1 MTSTTWA
8 ITDDVDRWVVI
19 LTASLLVGSI
29 LLLLHEL
36 RSRRQRNLAIF
47 ASGILAAACVS
58 LAVVRPVI
66 VQSQANLVGP
76 RVVVL
81 VDESRRM
88 RLPATGT
95 TSNGTSRAERAVT
108 AVQAIA
114 KRFDGARLSV
124 LGFGEGPLE
133 PLSLG
138 GAEAKLATHGSR
150 SDLSSALRDVGT
162 AAGERPQTLVVVSD
176 GRLARPQEDVGDP
189 ALREALGTLGVPI
202 HTVNVADHTPSDAS
216 VRSVRS
222 AGVAVAHQ
230 PLAVT
235 VEVGCAGDLD
245 CGRIPVRI
253 RELRDGVPPAELA
266 SGVAEIRDGVATVEL
281 EITLDRAG
289 GRVLEISIDPPSGDA
304 VPENDTRYL
313 TFVVARERIRL
324 LHLAG
329 RPTYDVRALRSW
341 LKSDESVDV
350 VAFFILRDS
359 NGDEPGAP
367 PFELALIHFPVDE
380 LFTEHLRSFDA
391 VILQDIDAVR
401 YRLTKYLPRL
411 AAYVELG
418 GGLIMVGGPSSFAGG
433 NYAGTPLDSILP
445 VEQPRDDKPSDSKAF
460 VPRYTAAGRAAEV
473 TRPIRDL
480 LGEALPEMAGT
491 NFLGRARPG
500 SIVLWEHPELQAGGE
515 SMPVLALGEAGD
527 GRTIALS
534 VDSTHRLAFSPMA
547 ASVGGRAYGALWDGL
562 LGWLMRDPR
571 YEAARVDVAGEC
583 LEGEPDTVLRL
594 TRLPGMRG
602 GLNLSLTPL
611 TPDAREPIVR
621 DIANDSVDPV
631 EIRVA
636 GLVAGGYTAKARIG
650 EAPPSRHD
658 FACERGG
665 TAWTDSR
672 PDPAR
677 LEAIARVTGGV
688 AVTVDKIDELPL
700 PKATS
705 VSAQREVA
713 PVAPPWV
720 WTLTSAVLLGVHWVA
735 RRNSGLL

>member
-1 MTSTTWA
+1 MTATTWA
-8 ITDDVDRWVVI
+8 ITDDVDRWVVVV
-19 LTASLLVGSI
+19 TAC
-29 LLLLHEL
+29 LLLGAIVLLIHEL
-36 RSRRQRNLAIF
+36 RSRRQHSFSIF
-47 ASGILAAACVS
+47 ASGVLAAFCVS
-58 LAVVRPVI
+58 LAAVRPVI
-66 VQSQANLVGP
+66 VESQANLVGP

-95 TSNGTSRAERAVT
+95 TAAGTSRTERAAS
-108 AVQAIA
+108 AVRAIT
-114 KRFDGARLSV
+114 KRFAGARLSV
-124 LGFGEGPLE
+124 LGFSEGPLE
-133 PLSLG
+133 PLTLG
-138 GAEAKLATHGSR
+138 PDQKDFATRASR
-150 SDLSSALRDVGT
+150 SDLGAALRDVGAT
-162 AAGERPQTLVVVSD
+162 AGERPRAIVVVSD
-176 GRLARPQEDVGDP
+176 GRLSRPQLEMGDP

-202 HTVNVADHTPSDAS
+202 HTVNAADRTPNDAS
-216 VRSVRS
+216 VRGVRS

-235 VEVGCAGDLD
+235 VEVGCAGDLRCD
-245 CGRIPVRI
+245 RVPVRI
-253 RELRDGVPPAELA
+253 RELRDGVPPADLA
-266 SGVAEIRDGVATVEL
+266 NGVAEIHEGVGTVEL

-289 GRVLEISIDPPSGDA
+289 GRVLEISISAPSGDA
-304 VPENDTRYL
+304 IPENDTRYL
-313 TFVVARERIRL
+313 TFMVARERIRL

-367 PFELALIHFPVDE
+367 AFELALIHFPVDE

-401 YRLTKYLPRL
+401 YRLTKYLARL
-411 AAYVELG
+411 AGYVELG

-445 VEQPRDDKPSDSKAF
+445 VEQPKDDKPSDSRPF
-460 VPRYTAAGRAAEV
+460 VPRYTPAGHAAEV

-480 LGEALPEMAGT
+480 LGDSLPEMAGT

-500 SIVLWEHPELQAGGE
+500 SIVLWEHPELQVGGE

-547 ASVGGRAYGALWDGL
+547 ASVAGRAYGALWDGL

-571 YEAARVDVAGEC
+571 YEAARVEVVGEC
-583 LEGEPDTVLRL
+583 IEGEPDTVLKL

-602 GLNLSLTPL
+602 SMNLSLTPL
-611 TPDAREPIVR
+611 TPDPKDPIVR

-631 EIRVA
+631 EIRVP

-665 TAWTDSR
+665 SAWTDSR
-672 PDPAR
+672 PDSAR
-677 LEAIARVTGGV
+677 LEAISRATGGV
-688 AVTVDKIDELPL
+688 AVGADNVDDLPM
-700 PKATS
+700 PAATR

-720 WTLTSAVLLGVHWVA
+720 WTLASALLLGVHWVV